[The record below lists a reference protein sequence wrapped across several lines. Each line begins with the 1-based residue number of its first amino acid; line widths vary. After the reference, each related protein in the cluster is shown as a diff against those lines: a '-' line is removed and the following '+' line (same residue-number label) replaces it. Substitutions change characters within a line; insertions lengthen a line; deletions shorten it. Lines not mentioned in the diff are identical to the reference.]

1 MGVYYPFYAAYT
13 HVLLAYCEGM
23 RVVKTYEDELV
34 S

>member
-1 MGVYYPFYAAYT
+1 MDVYYPFYAAYT